1 MSLNQFLILILPPM
15 TPNQMRMKRIISYRT
30 GRLVLMKNLVLK
42 TMRKKERLIK

>member
-1 MSLNQFLILILPPM
+1 MSISQFLILILPM
-15 TPNQMRMKRIISYRT
+15 TPNQLRMKRITSYRT